1 MLHAMIMAG
10 GGGTRFWPRS
20 RQKKPKQFL
29 QLGGDKSL
37 IQQAYE
43 RLEAAVPPERMWV
56 ITSEAYRQLTQSH
69 MPALADDHIIGE
81 PVGRDTAP
89 CVALGAALIFK
100 ADPEAV
106 MLVSPAD
113 HVIEPVQEFR
123 RAVHAAFEICKENP
137 NTFLTFGIP
146 PTYPSVGYGYI
157 QKGPEAMQRQ
167 GITAY
172 KVSAFK
178 EKPSSEIAQQFFASG
193 DYFWNSG
200 IFVWKASTVLASLK
214 EHKPAMYASAMKI
227 AEAWST
233 PDRKEVLET
242 EFANMEKISVDYA
255 VMEKAKEVMVLQTPY
270 KWDDVGSWQ
279 ALERL
284 HPQDADGNTVLAS
297 HCGIKTGNCIIV
309 SDNRK
314 NIITT
319 IGVDNLIIVQDG
331 DALLVA
337 DKKDEAGV
345 KQLVDTL
352 KKRGLELYL

>member
-29 QLGGDKSL
+29 QLGGDRSL

-56 ITSEAYRQLTQSH
+56 ITSEAYRQETQDH
-69 MPALADDHIIGE
+69 LPALANDHIIGE

-89 CVALGAALIFK
+89 CVALGAALIIK
-100 ADPEAV
+100 TDPEAV

-123 RAVHAAFEICKENP
+123 RAVHAAHEICKDSP

-157 QKGPEAMQRQ
+157 QKGPEAAQKQ
-167 GITAY
+167 GLTAY

-178 EKPSSEIAQQFFASG
+178 EKPSLEIAQQFFASG
-193 DYFWNSG
+193 NYFWNSG
-200 IFVWKASTVLASLK
+200 IFVWHASTVLATLK
-214 EHKPAMYASAMKI
+214 EHKPAMHDAAIRI
-227 AEAWST
+227 AAAWDT
-233 PDRKEVLET
+233 PERKAVLET
-242 EFANMEKISVDYA
+242 EFAGMEKISVDYA

-284 HPQDADGNTVLAS
+284 HPQDADGNTVVAS
-297 HCGIKTGNCIIV
+297 HCGIRTSNCIIV
-309 SDNRK
+309 SDNR
-314 NIITT
+314 NNLTTT
-319 IGVDNLIIVQDG
+319 IGVENLIIVRDG

-337 DKKDEAGV
+337 DKRDEAGV
-345 KQLVDTL
+345 KQLVDL
-352 KKRGLELYL
+352 LRKRGLELYL